1 MAINK
6 LQSGIRKLKNP
17 LAVVFT
23 ADRAS
28 IPAEYLEKEASTV
41 AAFVA
46 YGEDLLRGM
55 KGIVPAVR
63 FGFGSFAL
71 LGAEGLT
78 ALSRLLDFAK
88 KQEYYVIL
96 DAPELLSAQDGVLTA
111 EAFMG
116 EESAWLCDGLVIS
129 PYIGSDGIKP
139 FLEKMKESDRD
150 LFVAIRTGN
159 RSASE
164 IQDLMAGGRL
174 VYAAAADSA
183 YRLGETFIDRS
194 GFSRIAGMG
203 GASSAESLRNL
214 RAKYPRL
221 FILIDGFDYTGT
233 NAKNCSLAFDKLG
246 HGAIA
251 CAGTG
256 VLCAW
261 KELGGDP
268 VEAAISEIERMKKNL
283 TRYITIL

>member
-1 MAINK
+1 MSINK
-6 LQSGIRKLKNP
+6 LQNGIRKLKNP

-23 ADRAS
+23 ADRNS
-28 IPAEYLEKEASTV
+28 IPAKYLENGESTLN
-41 AAFVA
+41 AFDA
-46 YGEDLLRGM
+46 YAQDLLLEL

-63 FGFGSFAL
+63 FGFGSFAM

-78 ALSRLLDFAK
+78 ALANLLAFAK

-96 DAPELLSAQDGVLTA
+96 DAPEMLSPQDTVLTA

-116 EESAWLCDGLVIS
+116 EDSIWPCDGLVIS

-139 FLEKMKESDRD
+139 FLDKMKESDRD
-150 LFVAIRTGN
+150 LFVAMRTGN

-164 IQDLMAGGRL
+164 IQELMAGGRL

-183 YRLGETFIDRS
+183 YRLGEGLVDRS

-203 GASSAESLRNL
+203 AASSAESLRNL

-233 NAKNCSLAFDKLG
+233 NAKNCSFAFDKLG

-256 VLCAW
+256 VLGGW
-261 KELGGDP
+261 KESGADP
-268 VEAAISEIERMKKNL
+268 VEAAISEIERMRKNL

>member
-1 MAINK
+1 MSINK
-6 LQSGIRKLKNP
+6 LQNGIRKLKNP

-23 ADRAS
+23 ADRNS
-28 IPAEYLEKEASTV
+28 IPAKYLENGESTSV
-41 AAFVA
+41 AFDA
-46 YGEDLLRGM
+46 YAQDLLLEL

-63 FGFGSFAL
+63 FGFGSFAM

-78 ALSRLLDFAK
+78 ALANLLAFAK

-96 DAPELLSAQDGVLTA
+96 DAPEMLSPQDAVLTA

-116 EESAWLCDGLVIS
+116 EDSIWPCDGLVIS

-139 FLEKMKESDRD
+139 FLDKMKESDRD
-150 LFVAIRTGN
+150 LFVAMRTGN

-164 IQDLMAGGRL
+164 IQELMAGGRL

-183 YRLGETFIDRS
+183 YRLGEGLVDRS
-194 GFSRIAGMG
+194 GFSRVAGMG
-203 GASSAESLRNL
+203 AASSAESLRNL
-214 RAKYPRL
+214 RTKYPRL
-221 FILIDGFDYTGT
+221 FILIDGYDYTGT
-233 NAKNCSLAFDKLG
+233 NAKNCSFAFDKLG

-251 CAGTG
+251 CAGAG
-256 VLCAW
+256 ILGAW
-261 KELGGDP
+261 KELDGDP
-268 VEAAISEIERMKKNL
+268 VEVAISEIERMRKNL

>member
-1 MAINK
+1 MAMNK
-6 LQSGIRKLKNP
+6 LQNGIRKLKNP

-28 IPAEYLEKEASTV
+28 IPPVYLENGASTA
-41 AAFVA
+41 AAFAA
-46 YGEDLLRGM
+46 YAEDLINGM

-71 LGAEGLT
+71 LGPEGLN
-78 ALSRLLDFAK
+78 ALSCLLSLAK
-88 KQEYYVIL
+88 KQDYYVIL
-96 DAPELLSAQDGVLTA
+96 DAPELLSAQDSALAA

-116 EESAWLCDGLVIS
+116 EESIWECDGLVVS
-129 PYIGSDGIKP
+129 PYMGSDSIKP
-139 FLEKMKESDRD
+139 FLDKMKESDRD
-150 LFVAIRTGN
+150 LFVAMRTGN

-174 VYAAAADSA
+174 VYAAAADTA
-183 YRLGETFIDRS
+183 YRMGESLFDRS
-194 GFSRIAGMG
+194 GFNRVAGMG
-203 GASSAESLRNL
+203 AASSAESLRNL
-214 RAKYPRL
+214 RTKYPRL
-221 FILIDGFDYTGT
+221 FVLIDGFDYTGT
-233 NAKNCSLAFDKLG
+233 NAKNCSFAFDRLG
-246 HGAIA
+246 HGAVA

-261 KELGGDP
+261 REQEEEP
-268 VEAAISEIERMKKNL
+268 VAAALSEVERMKRNL